1 MSKPTFEEQAQQ
13 VREWFDLVV
22 NGYITEDL
30 RQLMNIPANLE
41 KGGCAVALA
50 MTAFSAMNL
59 LGFLITSK
67 KLDPKN
73 TTYSVVTFVCKRMK
87 DLSGKDWYRSSDLAK
102 GLVKLFRHGFAH
114 QFLPGSL
121 TIARGPSTGKLLDKA
136 PDGSHTLSADVL
148 AGDVLAAIESLSKDV
163 HDDNKRDLIELMFEK
178 LKKLHEFNAGSSI
191 KMDPDKYLD
200 KADIV
205 VPEPATETE
214 KLDPGIP
221 NEWITTS
228 GGGKVPTIK

>member
-1 MSKPTFEEQAQQ
+1 MSKLEFEEQAQQ

-30 RQLMNIPANLE
+30 KQLMNIPANLE

-73 TTYSVVTFVCKRMK
+73 TTYSVTAFVCTRMK
-87 DLSGKDWYRSSDLAK
+87 NLKGKDWYRSSDLAK

-121 TIARGPSTGKLLDKA
+121 TIARGSRNGKLLGKA
-136 PDGSHTLSADVL
+136 SDGSHILSADVL
-148 AGDVLAAIESLSKDV
+148 AGDVLDAIELLSEDV

-178 LKKLHEFNAGSSI
+178 LKKLHEFNAGSFI
-191 KMDPDKYLD
+191 EMDPDKYLD
-200 KADIV
+200 NADIV
-205 VPEPATETE
+205 VTELHTNTGTS
-214 KLDPGIP
+214 DFGIP
-221 NEWITTS
+221 NEWFVTS